1 MSGKSK
7 GLILIQR
14 VLVWTLYFF
23 AGFILYSNQGI
34 LPSMIITFSRIIYP
48 LSIFWLQIRIKKRSN
63 FLPID
68 SKMTTSQ
75 LWFNLL
81 PVIASLLTVI
91 FSIINTFLYI
101 FGRIINLS

>member
-23 AGFILYSNQGI
+23 SGFILYSNKGT
-34 LPSMIITFSRIIYP
+34 LPHFVITFTRIVYP
-48 LSIFWLQIRIKKRSN
+48 LSIFWLQIRIKKRTN
-63 FLPID
+63 FLPIN

-91 FSIINTFLYI
+91 FSLSNSFLYI
-101 FGRIINLS
+101 LEKLINS

>member
-1 MSGKSK
+1 MSSK
-7 GLILIQR
+7 NKLAILIQR
-14 VLVWTLYFF
+14 VLVWTIYFF
-23 AGFILYSNQGI
+23 SGYILYSNKGI
-34 LPSMIITFSRIIYP
+34 LPSFIITFSRIIYP
-48 LSIFWLQIRIKKRSN
+48 LSIFWLQIRIKKRTN

-91 FSIINTFLYI
+91 FSLTNSLLYI
-101 FGRIINLS
+101 LVKLVNS

>member
-1 MSGKSK
+1 MSSK
-7 GLILIQR
+7 NKELLFLKRLLIW
-14 VLVWTLYFF
+14 VLYLFSGY
-23 AGFILYSNQGI
+23 ILYTKKGYLFSF
-34 LPSMIITFSRIIYP
+34 LITFAKVIYP
-48 LSIFWLQIRIKKRSN
+48 LSIFWLQIRIKKRTN

-91 FSIINTFLYI
+91 FSLTNSFLYI
-101 FGRIINLS
+101 LGKLINS

>member
-1 MSGKSK
+1 MSRKSK
-7 GLILIQR
+7 AIILILR
-14 VLVWTLYFF
+14 MLVWAIYFF
-23 AGFILYSNQGI
+23 SGFILYANEGS
-34 LPSMIITFSRIIYP
+34 LPSFLISFTRIIYP

-81 PVIASLLTVI
+81 PVFASLFTVL
-91 FSIINTFLYI
+91 FSITNTLLYFLGKI
-101 FGRIINLS
+101 MNS